1 VTTQVAAAEKMR
13 PIQQPFKVSY
23 QFPVHFTT
31 GAFDRANP
39 LITDVIKH
47 ESKDGLRRLL
57 PIIDG
62 NVARLHPT
70 LIDSVRKYAA
80 VHSLD
85 GMRCEPLILPGGEIV
100 KNNPQHLQAAYD
112 AIDRGKV
119 CRHSFILAIGGG
131 ALLDLAGYAA
141 ATAHRGIRLIRMPTT
156 VLSQNDSGVGV
167 KNSINALGKKNFI
180 GTFAPPTAVI
190 NDFSFLATLEDRD
203 WLAGC
208 SEAVKVALIK
218 DAEFFTELQAMAPAL
233 VKRDLE
239 AMKRLIHRCAELH
252 MQHIAGGGDPF
263 ESGTSRPL
271 DFGHW
276 SAHKLE
282 QLTNFELRH
291 GEAVA
296 IGIALDVTY
305 SHLSGWLSESDWRV
319 TMELLGTLRLPR
331 THALL
336 TDPRLMAGLEEFR
349 EHLGGQLTLTMLRGI
364 GKGFDVHEIDA
375 ERMNKAIAM
384 SNR

>member
-1 VTTQVAAAEKMR
+1 MR
-13 PIQQPFKVSY
+13 PIQQPFSVRY
-23 QFPVHFTT
+23 DFPVHFVT
-31 GAFDRANP
+31 GAFDRAAPPAAPVSPP
-39 LITDVIKH
+39 LLAEIIKR

-57 PIIDG
+57 PIIDA
-62 NVARLHPT
+62 NVARLHPA
-70 LIDSVRKYAA
+70 LIDSIRQYAA
-80 VHSLD
+80 AHGLESML
-85 GMRCEPLILPGGEIV
+85 CEPLILPGGEVV
-100 KNNPQHLQAAYD
+100 KNNPQHLQTAYD

-141 ATAHRGIRLIRMPTT
+141 ATAHRGIRLIRLPTT

-190 NDFSFLATLEDRD
+190 NDFSFLATLDQRD

-218 DAEFFTELQAMAPAL
+218 DAAFFTELQAMAPKL
-233 VKRDLE
+233 VARDLE
-239 AMKRLIHRCAELH
+239 AMKRLIYRCAELH

-276 SAHKLE
+276 AAHKLE

-296 IGIALDVTY
+296 IGIALDATY
-305 SHLSGWLSESDWRV
+305 SHLSGWLSEKDWRSV
-319 TMELLGTLRLPR
+319 MDVLVALNLPR
-331 THALL
+331 THPMLS
-336 TDPRLMAGLEEFR
+336 DPRLLGGLEEFR
-349 EHLGGQLTLTMLRGI
+349 EHLGGRLTLTMLRGI
-364 GKGFDVHEIDA
+364 GAGFDVHEIDA
-375 ERMNKAIAM
+375 ERMGNAIN
-384 SNR
+384 SCGR